1 MKQTLIRI
9 VAFSVSICIVVLSI
23 LLCPASVYASEHGGG
38 GTSDKDHDGATN
50 AVGKLEWDEMSD
62 FRKWVTI
69 FEFVTAQTNA
79 VVDGEFTT
87 YLQNQSDFKE
97 YVYGKTPDDIVTVTD
112 KGITIP
118 ADLVAIIKQA
128 LIEYAEETNPFYIM
142 NTIRAKSVL
151 ASTFACKE
159 MYQEFIDYTSS
170 HRITAFDSSGNV
182 SRGSMFLGD
191 VTPII
196 KGGGGFILHSGNP
209 KKDNYIQAYTLNGDW
224 LKEIAEYDRYDYTFA
239 DGAYSVNMSEK
250 YGVFN
255 RYMFYLNNYPPI
267 FTSIP
272 LGNIVTED
280 GGRIRVFKSQSDFME
295 YSVGQRKVYF
305 GSGFYDFDPTDITA
319 TWDDISGT
327 LDHMDDILQELLD
340 KINDSTDESAIEELL
355 QEILDAIRNG
365 GGGGNGGGD
374 ESGVVVSVDKI
385 EALLQ
390 EILDAIMVIGGNGG
404 GGIGGTVS
412 QWYQDILD
420 YLDKILKQLK
430 SIKRWTVIDTFIDGV
445 DAIADWLDLIHDVL
459 SDVDD
464 GAESAIA
471 TLSDA
476 LDDAT
481 GLLKSKFPFSVPWDI
496 FFFVTLLAADPETPH
511 FEVPIDFDVSAID
524 MHIHYDFVVDFS
536 DYKYLS
542 DICRVVLSMTYAVGL
557 MKMTA
562 GIVNTKKEE

>member
-1 MKQTLIRI
+1 
-9 VAFSVSICIVVLSI
+9 
-23 LLCPASVYASEHGGG
+23 
-38 GTSDKDHDGATN
+38 
-50 AVGKLEWDEMSD
+50 
-62 FRKWVTI
+62 
-69 FEFVTAQTNA
+69 
-79 VVDGEFTT
+79 
-87 YLQNQSDFKE
+87 
-97 YVYGKTPDDIVTVTD
+97 
-112 KGITIP
+112 
-118 ADLVAIIKQA
+118 
-128 LIEYAEETNPFYIM
+128 
-142 NTIRAKSVL
+142 
-151 ASTFACKE
+151 
-159 MYQEFIDYTSS
+159 
-170 HRITAFDSSGNV
+170 
-182 SRGSMFLGD
+182 
-191 VTPII
+191 
-196 KGGGGFILHSGNP
+196 
-209 KKDNYIQAYTLNGDW
+209 
-224 LKEIAEYDRYDYTFA
+224 
-239 DGAYSVNMSEK
+239 MSEK